1 MRRDHLPTPAMCRML
16 DDCIDF
22 LVVSGASRHQTLCR
36 SAASAA
42 NSTKALRPF
51 TVRPSCI
58 HPLVNSASDVSHW
71 SRKNN
76 ASHQTAT
83 ENLGVGSSL
92 ASHCTHINTLQQH
105 LHWGSYWCFGFQ
117 SLLQSI
123 RIRTFTF
130 GWDYQGETLLGTT
143 LLVLRLSL
151 FHSYPCTLRTKACCF
166 TTALTGVT
174 TQ

>member
-1 MRRDHLPTPAMCRML
+1 MTDLLHRKLNMRRDHLPTPAMCRML

-92 ASHCTHINTLQQH
+92 ASH
-105 LHWGSYWCFGFQ
+105 
-117 SLLQSI
+117 
-123 RIRTFTF
+123 FTF

-166 TTALTGVT
+166 TTALTD
-174 TQ
+174 